1 MINTHLTTKQTG
13 LAHIKKWLA
22 TISST
27 ENTSNCTG
35 KIDSKPTMRNH
46 PGNMVLICHT
56 WCTDDFE
63 DMLTSTV

>member
-13 LAHIKKWLA
+13 LAHIKKWWA

-35 KIDSKPTMRNH
+35 KIDSKSTMS
-46 PGNMVLICHT
+46 NMVLICHT